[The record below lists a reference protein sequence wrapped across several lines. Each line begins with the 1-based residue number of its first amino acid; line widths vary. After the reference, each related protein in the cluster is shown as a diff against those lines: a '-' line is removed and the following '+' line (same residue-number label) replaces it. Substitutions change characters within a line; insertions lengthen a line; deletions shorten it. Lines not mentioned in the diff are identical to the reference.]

1 MLVSVRD
8 SRAQVNRGDFE
19 YLGRTLYH
27 SIRERKRKRDDV
39 CSVLWDGVELQ
50 LENIRHELLAKGNL
64 FQCPVAILA
73 LRSAMRV
80 FPASEPGPTRTAHIK
95 ALSASPFA
103 EHNH

>member
-19 YLGRTLYH
+19 YLGRTFYH

-39 CSVLWDGVELQ
+39 CSALWDRVELQ
-50 LENIRHELLAKGNL
+50 LENIRHELMAKGNL
-64 FQCPVAILA
+64 FQCSVTILA
-73 LRSAMRV
+73 LWSAMRV
-80 FPASEPGPTRTAHIK
+80 FPASEPSPTRPTQIK
-95 ALSASPFA
+95 ALSASAFA